1 MTRNSLQLI
10 NPWPSNS
17 WSNWNFK
24 MLAFEE
30 GGKPENLEKNPR
42 SKSENQQQTQS
53 TYEAGSGNR
62 TRDTLV
68 VASALTTATPL
79 QCNVCQNY
87 TIIRVH
93 VYIAWYDY
101 IETSVTCCFVHMFYH
116 FDCQNVSSMFRVI
129 IWNLVVRWE
138 RWLLLNKKWQR
149 PWWNRLTWKK

>member
-17 WSNWNFK
+17 WSNGNFK

-30 GGKPENLEKNPR
+30 GGKPENSEKNPR

-53 TYEAGSGNR
+53 TYEAGSRNR

-68 VASALTTATPL
+68 VGERSHHCDTSAM
-79 QCNVCQNY
+79 QCLSKLYNY
-87 TIIRVH
+87 QSTCIHSVIRL
-93 VYIAWYDY
+93 YRNFL
-101 IETSVTCCFVHMFYH
+101 TCCFVHMFYH